1 MIDRDVTQ
9 GIAWFSG
16 KAAERQILTP
26 ELAAAIFKIQKQLD
40 EIEMPITKYNA
51 LVQPFKKGN
60 IRLRKTNKMTRSF
73 NRF

>member
-26 ELAAAIFKIQKQLD
+26 ELAAIFKVQKQLD

-51 LVQPFKKGN
+51 LVQPLKKAISGYG
-60 IRLRKTNKMTRSF
+60 KTNKMTRSF